1 MQHTPAN
8 IINFERIALR
18 FQPNNDRAKDASN
31 VLIAYLKG
39 KNIDVEIMH
48 AETEAVTISPPDP
61 GESKKLEK
69 LDLMISLGGDG
80 TFLSTSRLASIC
92 DIPVFGINLGGLGFL
107 TEVTIDDALK
117 GMDQVLKGDYKIEER
132 IMIETELE
140 NENTIHTY
148 TALNDIVFHRIS
160 LHKIVVIEVF
170 IDDHPVVSYEADGI
184 IISTPTGSTAYS
196 LSSGGSILWP
206 DLSALIITPICPHT
220 LSSRPLIVPAD
231 KIITLKCPTAYKS
244 EVSVMLDGQVS
255 CRYNYPISF
264 EVRKSDTTAKLV
276 RISGKQFGRTLRE
289 KLGWG
294 KRFRH

>member
-1 MQHTPAN
+1 MPDTPAN
-8 IINFERIALR
+8 IKKFERIALR
-18 FQPNNDRAKDASN
+18 YQPNNLRAVDASI
-31 VLIAYLKG
+31 VLLAYLRG

-48 AETEAVTISPPDP
+48 ADLEAVTVSPPNPD
-61 GESKKLEK
+61 EIKKLEK

-80 TFLSTSRLASIC
+80 TFLSSSRLASMY
-92 DIPVFGINLGGLGFL
+92 DIPVFGINMGGLGFL
-107 TEVTIDDALK
+107 TEVTIDNALK
-117 GMDQVLKGDYKIEER
+117 GMDQVLKGDFHIEER

-140 NENTIHTY
+140 NENVVHTY

-160 LHKIVVIEVF
+160 LHKIVAIEVF
-170 IDDHPVVSYEADGI
+170 INEHPVVSYEADGI

-206 DLSALIITPICPHT
+206 DLSALIITPICPHS

-231 KIITLKCPTAYKS
+231 KIIKLSCPTAYKS
-244 EVSVMLDGQVS
+244 EISVMLDGQVS

-294 KRFRH
+294 KRFRQ